1 MNIKDFLKQAFD
13 INREID
19 NKLEQLERL
28 KELAVKTTS
37 VISDMP
43 KGSNKQGSNLEN
55 AIIKIHEQ
63 QEKLD
68 REVARLIDKQTQI
81 ASVIA
86 SVENYDERMVLEYRY
101 LCFKPWRAIAK
112 AMHLSSE
119 RVYYLHRNA
128 IEKISKIK
136 VNDSKQ
142 Q

>member
-37 VISDMP
+37 IISDMP
-43 KGSNKQGSNLEN
+43 RGSNKQGSNLEN
-55 AIIKIHEQ
+55 AIIKIQEQ

-68 REVARLIDKQTQI
+68 REVAQLIDKQTQI
-81 ASVIA
+81 
-86 SVENYDERMVLEYRY
+86 VENYDERMVLEYRY

-112 AMHLSSE
+112 AMRLSSE

-136 VNDSKQ
+136 VNDSKRQ
-142 Q
+142 

>member
-112 AMHLSSE
+112 AMHLSPS
-119 RVYYLHRNA
+119 RIYTLHQEALKKTVVNW
-128 IEKISKIK
+128 SK
-136 VNDSKQ
+136 VE
-142 Q
+142 